1 MIEEVSQKC
10 KESQMILEKLLAK
23 IVDLEQQ
30 LDEKEEEV
38 QKYVRMNL
46 SLLQN
51 VRGYKRKSK
60 ELESSKETDQQII
73 KMQTKFL
80 KNRKLSEKYEEYA
93 SKRMSQK

>member
-38 QKYVRMNL
+38 
-46 SLLQN
+46 
-51 VRGYKRKSK
+51 
-60 ELESSKETDQQII
+60 
-73 KMQTKFL
+73 
-80 KNRKLSEKYEEYA
+80 
-93 SKRMSQK
+93 